1 MSTTHTLAPG
11 EIDTTFTANIRRD
24 MGPGA
29 WTVVV
34 MAGSG
39 ELFGTRRPVKVAGT
53 IDDIPFEATLLPM
66 GEGDHMVP
74 IRSALRTKL
83 GKSDGEAVTVH
94 LRQRF
99 S

>member
-1 MSTTHTLAPG
+1 MNTARTLALG
-11 EIDTTFTANIRRD
+11 EIDTTFTAPIRRD

-34 MAGSG
+34 MPGSG

-53 IDDIPFEATLLPM
+53 IDGISFQATLLPM
-66 GEGDHMVP
+66 GDGDHMVP
-74 IRSALRTKL
+74 IKAALRTKL
-83 GKSDGEAVTVH
+83 GASDGDPVTVH
-94 LRQRF
+94 LQQRF

>member
-1 MSTTHTLAPG
+1 MSTPTTLAPG

-24 MGPGA
+24 VGPGA

-34 MAGSG
+34 MPGSG

-53 IDDIPFEATLLPM
+53 IDGIPFEATLLPM
-66 GEGDHMVP
+66 GDGDHLVP
-74 IRSALRTKL
+74 IRAALRTKL
-83 GKSDGEAVTVH
+83 GKSDGDAVAVH
-94 LRQRF
+94 LRERF